1 MARLASAW
9 DAYEFATPHRM
20 RGRAGAASAHSGRAA
35 AGRGRGVPVHLP
47 PINDVPGV
55 TLRVEIAGVP
65 DSAMLSAGRLLPSG
79 LWTLEREELA
89 GLRLLPAG
97 QSGAPLG
104 AVRLD
109 VTFVATDRATG
120 RAGSMTTTLD
130 IPGAWSSAQDGAA
143 NAVRY
148 SLADDAG
155 GRFEVDPVSG
165 LVAVAD
171 ESLLDLGETPRHRI
185 AVRTAYADGQVS
197 IRHYEIELLDD
208 AGEFAVTELWDR
220 DAGRRS
226 ARSHVRPGAVVG
238 TVSVPVDVEAM
249 DVLRFRLLDDA
260 EGCFAI
266 DPWSGVVTV
275 ADAALLDSEP
285 GARHAITVEVVSA
298 DGWMSVQRFTVAAG
312 ARDGEFIV
320 TAGSD
325 GADDTDDAASWGAAT
340 AFLPRSAA

>member
-9 DAYEFATPHRM
+9 DAYEFATPHRV
-20 RGRAGAASAHSGRAA
+20 RGRAGAASAFASSKSSRAA
-35 AGRGRGVPVHLP
+35 AGRRRGVPVHLP

-65 DSAMLSAGRLLPSG
+65 DAAMLSAGRLQRSG
-79 LWTLEREELA
+79 LWTLEREDLA

-97 QSGAPLG
+97 LSGAPLG

-109 VTFVATDRATG
+109 VTFVATDWATG

-130 IPGAWSSAQDGAA
+130 IPGAWNAAHDGAA
-143 NAVRY
+143 GAVRY

-220 DAGRRS
+220 NAGRQS

-238 TVSVPVDVEAM
+238 TVSVPVDVDAM

-260 EGCFAI
+260 EGRFAI

-275 ADAALLDSEP
+275 ADATLIESEP

-298 DGWMSVQRFTVAAG
+298 DGWMSVQQFTVAAG
-312 ARDGEFIV
+312 ARDGEFVV
-320 TAGSD
+320 TAGP
-325 GADDTDDAASWGAAT
+325 DDAARWGAVT